1 MKNYSV
7 LLLLLF
13 FMFTN
18 AAQKKATIAVLNL
31 KHASGVTKG
40 EADIITDRLRIEL
53 FKTGNVDIME
63 REEMQTV
70 LKEQGFQAS
79 GACSDEGCLVE
90 MGQML
95 GVQFIVTGSIG
106 KLGNLYLLNFRSID
120 IQTAKISK
128 VVSRDIDGDIEK
140 VVTELSDIAWQ
151 LTGSESKRKT
161 VRKKTI
167 SKPVS
172 IEEEEVA
179 AAPPDCKDIVFLV
192 PLDYKGKL
200 SFSLDKETIEEI
212 NSDIKD
218 AVEEAVE
225 NEIDDD
231 LEVEIL
237 SPDQIAQLPADC
249 KSGLVKAKLN
259 SYSTRQSGSQ
269 NVGKAKASFYF
280 YNSPRS
286 EKPVFKITVEEEGD
300 RHWGDQ
306 QPIENAFEEVSEE
319 LEDELGDSDYID
331 CLDPNK
337 K

>member
-1 MKNYSV
+1 MKNHIA
-7 LLLLLF
+7 LLLVLF

-18 AAQKKATIAVLNL
+18 AEQKKPTIAVLNL
-31 KHASGVTKG
+31 KPASGVKKG

-70 LKEQGFQAS
+70 LKEQGFQQS

-90 MGQML
+90 MGQLL
-95 GVQFIVTGSIG
+95 GVQLIVTGSIG
-106 KLGNLYLLNFRSID
+106 KLGTLYLLNFRSIY
-120 IQTAKISK
+120 IQTAKISQ

-151 LTGSESKRKT
+151 LTGSKRVSKPAP
-161 VRKKTI
+161 KKTT
-167 SKPVS
+167 SKPAS
-172 IEEEEVA
+172 EEKKGA
-179 AAPPDCKDIVFLV
+179 ATPPPGCKDLVFLE
-192 PLDYKGKL
+192 PLDYEGKL
-200 SFSLDKETIEEI
+200 SFSLDKETIDEI

-218 AVEEAVE
+218 AIEEAVE
-225 NEIDDD
+225 DEIDDD
-231 LEVEIL
+231 LDVEII
-237 SPDQIAQLPADC
+237 SPDQIAQLPPDC
-249 KSGLVKAKLN
+249 KSGLVKAILE
-259 SYSTRQSGSQ
+259 SYSTRPSGSQ
-269 NVGKAKASFYF
+269 HIGKAKASFYF

-286 EKPVFKITVEEEGD
+286 EKPVFKITIEEEGD

-306 QPIENAFEEVSEE
+306 VPIENAFEELAEE
-319 LEDELGDSDYID
+319 LEDELEDSDYIE